1 METFDIKYL
10 FDFKRYFVLQCNDFI
25 MKFVDT
31 LTILTSLP
39 PLLPI
44 QDMVADYR
52 ARLKEV
58 NARPIK
64 KIAEAK
70 ARKRQ
75 RSLKRMEKLRK
86 KAEAIGE
93 TVDISEKEK
102 MNQIKQ

>member
-1 METFDIKYL
+1 MFYCASVHQEL
-10 FDFKRYFVLQCNDFI
+10 
-25 MKFVDT
+25 
-31 LTILTSLP
+31 
-39 PLLPI
+39 
-44 QDMVADYR
+44 VADYR

-64 KIAEAK
+64 KVAEAK

-86 KAEAIGE
+86 KAEVINE

>member
-1 METFDIKYL
+1 
-10 FDFKRYFVLQCNDFI
+10 
-25 MKFVDT
+25 
-31 LTILTSLP
+31 
-39 PLLPI
+39 
-44 QDMVADYR
+44 MVADYR

-86 KAEAIGE
+86 KAEAISD

-102 MNQIKQ
+102 LNQIKQ